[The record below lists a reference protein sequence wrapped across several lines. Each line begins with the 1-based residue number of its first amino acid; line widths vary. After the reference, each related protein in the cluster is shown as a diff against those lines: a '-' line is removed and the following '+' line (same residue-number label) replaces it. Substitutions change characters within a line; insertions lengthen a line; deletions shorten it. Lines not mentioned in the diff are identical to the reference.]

1 MENYILISIL
11 MALPPLHE
19 KDLGRAKTDI
29 ICRS

>member
-1 MENYILISIL
+1 MENYILIGIL
-11 MALPPLHE
+11 MVLPTLRE